1 MTTFVVDASA
11 YIYATTSTEP
21 AARTVLKRIMDADC
35 HAPHLLDAEVG
46 NVLRRLELRGDIQP
60 ETALSSRKSLKHMV
74 NTRYPALDPLGDAAW
89 QLRGSI
95 TYYDA
100 LYAALASAIGARLL
114 TADTRLSRAPGLPCE
129 IEVVGQH

>member
-60 ETALSSRKSLKHMV
+60 ETALSSRKSLKHMG
-74 NTRYPALDPLGDAAW
+74 TRGIQPWTRLVTRPGNSVQHHL
-89 QLRGSI
+89 LRRSVRGSRQCHRGAVA
-95 TYYDA
+95 DRGHPA
-100 LYAALASAIGARLL
+100 EPGARI
-114 TADTRLSRAPGLPCE
+114 A
-129 IEVVGQH
+129 V